1 MLNSYTIIIS
11 GNSVGLDNLEYAIVM
26 MSDYKQRY
34 KEELRLKGVRRNW
47 FPLVLLHKY
56 RNSYS
61 ELNNSDISSIRVF
74 YRKLL
79 KEDKYTSFY
88 LDNYSRVGNMISIGY
103 RANEC
108 MTETIK
114 KIAQIYGLSV

>member
-26 MSDYKQRY
+26 MGDYKQRY

-88 LDNYSRVGNMISIGY
+88 LDNYSRVGNMISIEY

>member
-26 MSDYKQRY
+26 MGDYKQRY

-88 LDNYSRVGNMISIGY
+88 LDNYSRAGNTISIEY